1 MSGIC
6 LTGAPHPHRP
16 SPRAATPRRPPFA
29 RHALTSAAVA
39 RALPGLALPLSPPCA
54 RALSRYAI
62 RGGAVEHPPGSTPRA
77 SEQVLELGDLEP
89 DDKLLCLKLAIKT
102 ADLSYLSKGHAY
114 VQVWTDRVLEEFFA
128 QVTCRAIVDQPR
140 AARAWQPVLGRPLRP
155 PLHVATRAIGPPD
168 APPVRTGRR
177 GGCAQLARLAG
188 LLARRPL
195 AAALADRLHQVHG
208 EATVR
213 VAR

>member
-16 SPRAATPRRPPFA
+16 SPRAATPPPPALRPARSHLSRRGEGPPRA
-29 RHALTSAAVA
+29 SA
-39 RALPGLALPLSPPCA
+39 PPEPPCA

-140 AARAWQPVLGRPLRP
+140 AARAWGAPCARRSTP
-155 PLHVATRAIGPPD
+155 
-168 APPVRTGRR
+168 PPV
-177 GGCAQLARLAG
+177 
-188 LLARRPL
+188 P
-195 AAALADRLHQVHG
+195 
-208 EATVR
+208 
-213 VAR
+213 